1 MYESVKSGASPRVFL
16 VAALTVGALFL
27 WESADGFNLWDEGFL
42 WYGVQ
47 RVMLGEVP
55 IRDFMA
61 YDPGRYY
68 WAAGLMSLW
77 GDSGIMS
84 LRLAVAIFQS
94 LGLLAGLLLVSRSER
109 RHSIWYL
116 LLASLTLA
124 VWMFPRHKLFDISL
138 SIFLVYMLAFMSESP
153 TARRYFL
160 AGFCMGIVAVFGR
173 NHGIYGAVSSVAIMI
188 WLSVKRAEGP
198 SFIRGVLFWTA
209 GVAIGYTP
217 ILFMSLTAPGFATAF
232 LDSVRFLFERGNT
245 NLPLPIPWPWRVDF
259 DSLSLVEATRGTL
272 IGLFFIA
279 IVAFGVV
286 SILWL
291 IRQKIRARNV
301 SPVFAAA
308 SFLALPY
315 AHFAYSRADVSHL
328 AQGIFPALIGGLALL
343 ATQPPKIKWPLAC
356 ILCAASLTAV
366 LAIHPGWQCQVGKAC
381 VGLAISGSRLQVDFG
396 DGARRDTAYKHGGS
410 VRPRRSKLH
419 RRAELARRLCPAA
432 AESADVGHIC
442 PIPPLPRLRASGDPT
457 N

>member
-77 GDSGIMS
+77 GDSEIMS

-173 NHGIYGAVSSVAIMI
+173 NHGI
-188 WLSVKRAEGP
+188 
-198 SFIRGVLFWTA
+198 
-209 GVAIGYTP
+209 
-217 ILFMSLTAPGFATAF
+217 TAP
-232 LDSVRFLFERGNT
+232 S
-245 NLPLPIPWPWRVDF
+245 
-259 DSLSLVEATRGTL
+259 
-272 IGLFFIA
+272 
-279 IVAFGVV
+279 
-286 SILWL
+286 
-291 IRQKIRARNV
+291 
-301 SPVFAAA
+301 AA
-308 SFLALPY
+308 S
-315 AHFAYSRADVSHL
+315 
-328 AQGIFPALIGGLALL
+328 
-343 ATQPPKIKWPLAC
+343 
-356 ILCAASLTAV
+356 
-366 LAIHPGWQCQVGKAC
+366 
-381 VGLAISGSRLQVDFG
+381 
-396 DGARRDTAYKHGGS
+396 
-410 VRPRRSKLH
+410 RS
-419 RRAELARRLCPAA
+419 
-432 AESADVGHIC
+432 
-442 PIPPLPRLRASGDPT
+442 
-457 N
+457 